1 MGGMELMPKI
11 LESGEK
17 DNTEDNH
24 WDSAGQKMK
33 NDIGW

>member
-1 MGGMELMPKI
+1 MELMPEI

-24 WDSAGQKMK
+24 WVSAVQKMK
-33 NDIGW
+33 NDMGC